1 MASDDPWGMGYQ
13 FIHLETYSRKADAAG
28 RSTAF
33 VLDEADRRPDACQ
46 HVTGPVAPTL
56 VYGEP
61 VADVRAIHDT
71 RAAEARTEAAGK
83 VRRIRLDQH
92 TLATV
97 VASFPLPWEEVRAD
111 PGQADA
117 LAGWE
122 ARTVRWLRDQYGDQ
136 LLSVLRHEDERFP
149 HIHAYILPT
158 DPSMRAK
165 ALHPGWAA
173 KAAAVAVAKAGG
185 ADGKLAN
192 AMGDVAYK
200 AAMRAWQDSYWQ
212 AVGLPC
218 GLARLGPGKRRLT
231 RAEWQT
237 EQAAARNTAT
247 VMHQADRARRAVQD
261 AEADFRARSEVAA
274 DREARAAAAAE
285 RAHAAI
291 AEAKARLAEAKRAAD
306 AADARQ
312 RQAEA
317 DTRRNARAIIGL
329 ARAEGARIVAEAEAK
344 VAPVRRLGGWLGSL
358 WSGFRSVER
367 RLAAAADERVAA
379 ARKAAAVEAADAKE
393 RLRGEV
399 RQEVGDLLA
408 GLRHSA
414 ERAHRERQAAEER
427 LRNVEADAKRHA
439 DGARQVR
446 AALAVEQSAR
456 KAAEADRERFRGMW
470 ADADNALTDLQ
481 RRSGLVPRP

>member
-1 MASDDPWGMGYQ
+1 MGYQ

-46 HVTGPVAPTL
+46 HVTVPVAPTL

-61 VADVRAIHDT
+61 AADVRAIHDT
-71 RAAEARTEAAGK
+71 RATEARTEAAGK
-83 VRRIRLDQH
+83 VRRIRSDQH
-92 TLATV
+92 TLGTV
-97 VASFPLPWEEVRAD
+97 VASFPLSWEEVRAD
-111 PGQADA
+111 PRHADA
-117 LAGWE
+117 LADWE
-122 ARTVRWLRDQYGDQ
+122 RRTVGWLRDQYGDQ
-136 LLSVLRHEDERFP
+136 LVSVLRHEDERFP
-149 HIHAYILPT
+149 HLHALILPN

-173 KAAAVAVAKAGG
+173 KAAAVAEAKAGG
-185 ADGKLAN
+185 AEGKLAN
-192 AMGDVAYK
+192 AMGDAAYK

-247 VMHQADRARRAVQD
+247 LLHQADQAQRAVQE
-261 AEADFRARSEVAA
+261 AEADLRARSQATA
-274 DREARAAAAAE
+274 DREAKAVAAAE
-285 RAHAAI
+285 KAYAAI
-291 AEAKARLAEAKRAAD
+291 AEAKARLAEAKRVAD
-306 AADARQ
+306 AADAQR

-317 DTRRNARAIIGL
+317 DTRRNARAIIGQ
-329 ARAEGARIVAEAEAK
+329 ARVEGARIVAEAEAK

-358 WSGFRSVER
+358 WSGFRSVEGK
-367 RLAAAADERVAA
+367 LAAAADERVAA
-379 ARKAAAVEAADAKE
+379 ARKAAVVEVTEAKE
-393 RLRGEV
+393 RLRGEA

-414 ERAHRERQAAEER
+414 EQAHRERQAAEER
-427 LRNVEADAKRHA
+427 LCNVEADAQRHA
-439 DGARQVR
+439 DDARQAR
-446 AALAVEQSAR
+446 AALATERSAR
-456 KAAEADRERFRGMW
+456 KSAESDRERFRGMW

-481 RRSGLVPRP
+481 RRSGLAPRP